1 MRSSRTFVVF
11 ACGIAIVLVGSE
23 RAFAHDLRAKVS
35 LESNPIR
42 VEAWFDDDS
51 PAEGATVAV
60 ANESGQTIASGKLD
74 ETGVWTFP
82 KPEPGSYRIVVALT
96 GHRDVVQLVIPPD
109 APAEAV
115 ESWRLDKD
123 LGLAI
128 GLGLL
133 LGGTV
138 AFVLLR
144 RFRRRVSTE
153 PLVEEV
159 RENS

>member
-1 MRSSRTFVVF
+1 MHTFVVL
-11 ACGIAIVLVGSE
+11 ACGLAVGFLSSE
-23 RAFAHDLRAKVS
+23 RAFAHDLQAKVS
-35 LESNPIR
+35 PESNPIR
-42 VEAWFDDDS
+42 VEARFDDDS

-60 ANESGQTIASGKLD
+60 ANELGQTIASGKLD

-96 GHRDVVQLVIPPD
+96 GHRDVVQLVIPPN

-115 ESWRLDKD
+115 SSWRLDKN

-128 GLGLL
+128 GLALL

-144 RFRRRVSTE
+144 RFKRRAATE
-153 PLVEEV
+153 PFVEEV